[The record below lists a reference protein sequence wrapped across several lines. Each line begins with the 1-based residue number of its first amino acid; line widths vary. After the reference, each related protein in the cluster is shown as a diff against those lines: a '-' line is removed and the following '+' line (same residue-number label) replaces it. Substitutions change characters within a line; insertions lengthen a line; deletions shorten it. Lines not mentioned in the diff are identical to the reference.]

1 METEEEVSLELLE
14 VLEVLEVLA
23 AWTAATVAKAATM
36 FLNCISDVTIGG
48 LGKEKKVNKEGD

>member
-1 METEEEVSLELLE
+1 METEEEVSLEWLE
-14 VLEVLEVLA
+14 WLEVLEVLA

-48 LGKEKKVNKEGD
+48 LGKKKKGK